1 MKEIMKIDLAKSF
14 KLCEYNKNSIL
25 HTHALTL
32 TLTQSRNATF
42 AIENAPPSSHDNI
55 LQKFSIFK
63 NKKTTSNFLAIC
75 GNRILLTLT
84 V

>member
-32 TLTQSRNATF
+32 TQSRNATF
-42 AIENAPPSSHDNI
+42 AIEDAPPSSHDNI

-75 GNRILLTLT
+75 GNRILLSLT